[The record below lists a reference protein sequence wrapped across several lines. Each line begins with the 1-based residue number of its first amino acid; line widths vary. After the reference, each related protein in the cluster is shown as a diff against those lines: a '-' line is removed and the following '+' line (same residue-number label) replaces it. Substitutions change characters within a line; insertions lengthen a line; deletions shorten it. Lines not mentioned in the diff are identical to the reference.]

1 LKTTLNHSTKLDK
14 TMNIFPSP
22 EQRLNPFQFYADM
35 RHNNPVAY
43 DDRNNIW
50 AVFRYYDVQFILG
63 DYTHFSSALPPTKLD
78 NNLSKEGNK
87 EEEKEMMPFSRPSL
101 LKSDPPYHRTLRGVV
116 ASAFTPLTIS
126 KLEPRIERITHDLL
140 NQVIEK
146 GNMDLINDLAYPLPV
161 TVIAELLGVPL
172 QDRNIFRIWADKL
185 LSSAGSQLIAEQHGS
200 AKNLILIQSEMD
212 DYFNAIID
220 KRTISPQSDLIS
232 NLIKAEADGHH
243 LSREEILAFCTLLLL
258 AGHVTTVN
266 LIGNTILSLLQNP
279 QEFKKLKE
287 DVILS
292 SSSSL
297 IPSTIEETLRYRSPV
312 QAIFRMTTQEITI
325 GGTQKIPS
333 GQGIIVW
340 LGSANHDESV
350 FPDPEKFDISRIPH
364 AHSHVGFGHGI
375 HFCIGAPLAR
385 LEARVAL
392 KIILERL
399 QDLEL
404 DESKAIKP
412 LDSLIFHGVSQ
423 LPLRFTPSTARI

>member
-1 LKTTLNHSTKLDK
+1 
-14 TMNIFPSP
+14 MNIFPSP
-22 EQRLNPFQFYADM
+22 EQSLSPFQFYADM

-50 AVFRYYDVQFILG
+50 GVFRYYDVQSILG
-63 DYTHFSSALPPTKLD
+63 DYMHFSSAAPPTKLND
-78 NNLSKEGNK
+78 LSKEVKDGEDQK
-87 EEEKEMMPFSRPSL
+87 MQFSRPSL
-101 LKSDPPYHRTLRGVV
+101 LRSDPPYHRALRAVV
-116 ASAFTPLTIS
+116 ASAFTPTTIS
-126 KLEPRIERITHDLL
+126 KLEPRIESITHDLL
-140 NQVIEK
+140 NHVIEK

-172 QDRNIFRIWADKL
+172 QDRDTFRTWADKL
-185 LSSAGSQLIAEQHGS
+185 VSSAGSQLNAEQHGS
-200 AKNLILIQSEMD
+200 AKNIVVLQSEMD

-220 KRTISPQSDLIS
+220 KRTITPQSDLIS
-232 NLIKAEADGHH
+232 NLIKAEADGHR

-279 QEFKKLKE
+279 QQFKKLKE
-287 DVILS
+287 DRTSLP
-292 SSSSL
+292 SL

-312 QAIFRMTTQEITI
+312 QAVFRVATQEITI
-325 GGTQKIPS
+325 GGAQKIPS

-375 HFCIGAPLAR
+375 HFCLGAPLAR

-399 QDLEL
+399 QNLEL
-404 DESKAIKP
+404 DDSNIEPIKP
-412 LDSLIFHGVSQ
+412 LHSLFFHGVSQ
-423 LPLRFTPSTARI
+423 LSLRFTHGNLYTN

>member
-1 LKTTLNHSTKLDK
+1 
-14 TMNIFPSP
+14 MNIFPSP
-22 EQRLNPFQFYADM
+22 EQRLFPFQFYADM

-43 DDRNNIW
+43 DDRNDLW

-63 DYTHFSSALPPTKLD
+63 DYTHFSSSAVPQPTKLN
-78 NNLSKEGNK
+78 NNLPKEGDK
-87 EEEKEMMPFSRPSL
+87 EEEQKMPFSRPSL
-101 LKSDPPYHRTLRGVV
+101 LNSDPPYHRTLRAVV
-116 ASAFTPLTIS
+116 ASAFTPMTIS
-126 KLEPRIERITHDLL
+126 KLEPRIESITHDLL
-140 NQVIEK
+140 NQVIGK

-161 TVIAELLGVPL
+161 TVIAELLGLPL
-172 QDRNIFRIWADKL
+172 QDRNTFRGWADKL
-185 LSSAGSQLIAEQHGS
+185 VSSAGSQRIAEHHGS
-200 AKNLILIQSEMD
+200 AKNLILMQSEMD
-212 DYFNAIID
+212 DYFDAIID
-220 KRTISPQSDLIS
+220 KRTINPQTDLIS
-232 NLIKAEADGHH
+232 NLIKAEADGRH

-287 DVILS
+287 DVSSLS
-292 SSSSL
+292 SSPL

-312 QAIFRMTTQEITI
+312 QGLFRRTTQEITI
-325 GGTQKIPS
+325 GGAQKIPS

-340 LGSANHDESV
+340 LGSANHDELV

-375 HFCIGAPLAR
+375 HFCLGAPLAR

-399 QDLEL
+399 QNLEL

-423 LPLRFTPSTARI
+423 LPLRFTPANLIKAN

>member
-1 LKTTLNHSTKLDK
+1 
-14 TMNIFPSP
+14 
-22 EQRLNPFQFYADM
+22 M

-50 AVFRYYDVQFILG
+50 GVFRYYDVQFILG
-63 DYTHFSSALPPTKLD
+63 DYMHFSSAVPPTKLND
-78 NNLSKEGNK
+78 LSKEVN
-87 EEEKEMMPFSRPSL
+87 EEDEDQKMPFSRPSL
-101 LKSDPPYHRTLRGVV
+101 LKSDPPYHRTLRAVV
-116 ASAFTPLTIS
+116 ASAFTPMTIS
-126 KLEPRIERITHDLL
+126 KLEPRIESITHDLL

-172 QDRNIFRIWADKL
+172 QDRDTFRTWADKL
-185 LSSAGSQLIAEQHGS
+185 ISSAGSQLNAEHHGS
-200 AKNLILIQSEMD
+200 AKNLISIQSEMD

-220 KRTISPQSDLIS
+220 KRTITPQTDLIS

-287 DVILS
+287 DRTSL
-292 SSSSL
+292 SSL

-312 QAIFRMTTQEITI
+312 QAVFRMTTQEITI
-325 GGTQKIPS
+325 GGAQKIPS
-333 GQGIIVW
+333 GQGIVVW

-375 HFCIGAPLAR
+375 HFCLGAPLAR

-399 QDLEL
+399 QNLEL
-404 DESKAIKP
+404 DDSNIEAIKP
-412 LDSLIFHGVSQ
+412 LHSLFFHGVSQ
-423 LPLRFTPSTARI
+423 LPLRFTHGNLVKADEDQHDRI

>member
-1 LKTTLNHSTKLDK
+1 
-14 TMNIFPSP
+14 MNIFPSP
-22 EQRLNPFQFYADM
+22 EQRLSPFQFYADM

-43 DDRNNIW
+43 DDTNNIW

-63 DYTHFSSALPPTKLD
+63 DYTHFSSAITPTKLD
-78 NNLSKEGNK
+78 NNLTKEGNG
-87 EEEKEMMPFSRPSL
+87 EEEKEKKMPFSRPSL

-116 ASAFTPLTIS
+116 ASAFTPMSIS
-126 KLEPRIERITHDLL
+126 NLEPRIESVTHDLL

-146 GNMDLINDLAYPLPV
+146 GNMDLINDLAYPLTV

-172 QDRNIFRIWADKL
+172 QDRDIFRRWADKL
-185 LSSAGSQLIAEQHGS
+185 LSSAGSQLIAEHHGS
-200 AKNLILIQSEMD
+200 AKNLVLIESEMD

-220 KRTISPQSDLIS
+220 KRTLSPQSDLIS

-243 LSREEILAFCTLLLL
+243 LSREEILAFCTLILL

-279 QEFKKLKE
+279 QEFKKLRT
-287 DVILS
+287 S
-292 SSSSL
+292 SPSL
-297 IPSTIEETLRYRSPV
+297 IPPTIEETLRYRSPV
-312 QAIFRMTTQEITI
+312 QALFRFTTQDITI
-325 GGTQKIPS
+325 GGAQKIPS

-375 HFCIGAPLAR
+375 HFCLGAPLAR

-399 QDLEL
+399 HDLEL
-404 DESKAIKP
+404 DDSKDIKP
-412 LDSLIFHGVSQ
+412 LQSLIFHGVSQ
-423 LPLRFTPSTARI
+423 LPLRFTPNTARI

>member
-1 LKTTLNHSTKLDK
+1 
-14 TMNIFPSP
+14 MNVFPSP
-22 EQRLNPFQFYADM
+22 EQRLNPFQFYSDM

-50 AVFRYYDVQFILG
+50 GVFRYYDVQFILG
-63 DYTHFSSALPPTKLD
+63 DYTHFSSAVLPTKL
-78 NNLSKEGNK
+78 NNLMKEGN
-87 EEEKEMMPFSRPSL
+87 EEDQKMPFSRPSL
-101 LKSDPPYHRTLRGVV
+101 LKSDPPYHRTLRAVV
-116 ASAFTPLTIS
+116 ASAFTPMTIS
-126 KLEPRIERITHDLL
+126 KLEPRIEGITHDLL

-146 GNMDLINDLAYPLPV
+146 GNMDLINELAYPLPV

-172 QDRNIFRIWADKL
+172 QDRDTFRIWADKL
-185 LSSAGSQLIAEQHGS
+185 VSSAGNQLNAENRGS
-200 AKNLILIQSEMD
+200 AKNLVVLQSEMD

-220 KRTISPQSDLIS
+220 KRTITPQSDLVS

-287 DVILS
+287 DGTS
-292 SSSSL
+292 SSPSL

-312 QAIFRMTTQEITI
+312 QAVFRLTTQEITI
-325 GGTQKIPS
+325 GGAQKIPS
-333 GQGIIVW
+333 GQGIVVW

-350 FPDPEKFDISRIPH
+350 FPDPERFDISRIPH

-375 HFCIGAPLAR
+375 HFCLGAPLAR
-385 LEARVAL
+385 LEARIAL

-399 QDLEL
+399 QNLEL
-404 DESKAIKP
+404 DVSNIETIKP
-412 LDSLIFHGVSQ
+412 LHSLFFHGVSQ
-423 LPLRFTPSTARI
+423 LPLRFTHGNLVKTNETQHDRI

>member
-1 LKTTLNHSTKLDK
+1 
-14 TMNIFPSP
+14 MNIFPP
-22 EQRLNPFQFYADM
+22 HEQSLSPFQFYADM
-35 RHNNPVAY
+35 RHNNPIAY

-50 AVFRYYDVQFILG
+50 GVFRYYDVQFILG
-63 DYTHFSSALPPTKLD
+63 DYMHFSSAVPPTKVND
-78 NNLSKEGNK
+78 LSKEVN
-87 EEEKEMMPFSRPSL
+87 EEEDQKMPFSRPSL
-101 LKSDPPYHRTLRGVV
+101 LKSDPPYHRTLRAVV
-116 ASAFTPLTIS
+116 ASAFTPMTIS
-126 KLEPRIERITHDLL
+126 KLEPRIESITHDLL

-172 QDRNIFRIWADKL
+172 QDRDTFRTWADKL
-185 LSSAGSQLIAEQHGS
+185 VSSAGSQLNAEEHGS
-200 AKNLILIQSEMD
+200 AKNLISIQREMD

-220 KRTISPQSDLIS
+220 KRRITPQTDLIS

-287 DVILS
+287 DRTSL
-292 SSSSL
+292 SSL

-312 QAIFRMTTQEITI
+312 QAVFRMTTQEITI
-325 GGTQKIPS
+325 GGAQKIPS
-333 GQGIIVW
+333 GQGIVVW

-375 HFCIGAPLAR
+375 HFCLGAPLAR

-399 QDLEL
+399 QNLEL
-404 DESKAIKP
+404 DDSNIEAIKP
-412 LDSLIFHGVSQ
+412 LHSLFFHGVSQ
-423 LPLRFTPSTARI
+423 LPLRFTHGNLVKADEDQHDRI

>member
-1 LKTTLNHSTKLDK
+1 
-14 TMNIFPSP
+14 MNIFPP
-22 EQRLNPFQFYADM
+22 TEQSLSPFQFYADM

-50 AVFRYYDVQFILG
+50 GVFRYYDVQFILG
-63 DYTHFSSALPPTKLD
+63 DYMHFSSAVPPTKLND
-78 NNLSKEGNK
+78 LSKEVN
-87 EEEKEMMPFSRPSL
+87 EEDEDQKMPFSRPSL
-101 LKSDPPYHRTLRGVV
+101 LKSDPPYHRTLRAVV
-116 ASAFTPLTIS
+116 ASAFTPMTIS
-126 KLEPRIERITHDLL
+126 KLEPRIESITHDLL
-140 NQVIEK
+140 NQIIEK

-172 QDRNIFRIWADKL
+172 QDRDTFRTWADKL
-185 LSSAGSQLIAEQHGS
+185 ISSAGSQLNAEHHGS
-200 AKNLILIQSEMD
+200 AKNLISIQSEMD

-220 KRTISPQSDLIS
+220 KRTITPQTDLIS

-287 DVILS
+287 DRT
-292 SSSSL
+292 SSSL
-297 IPSTIEETLRYRSPV
+297 IPSIIEETLRYRSPV
-312 QAIFRMTTQEITI
+312 QAVFHMTTQDITI
-325 GGTQKIPS
+325 GGAQKIPS
-333 GQGIIVW
+333 GQGIVVW

-375 HFCIGAPLAR
+375 HFCLGAPLAR
-385 LEARVAL
+385 LEAGVAL

-399 QDLEL
+399 QNLEL
-404 DESKAIKP
+404 DDSNIEHIKP
-412 LDSLIFHGVSQ
+412 LHSLFFHGVSQ
-423 LPLRFTPSTARI
+423 LPLRFTHGNLVKADEDQHDRI

>member
-1 LKTTLNHSTKLDK
+1 
-14 TMNIFPSP
+14 MNIFPP
-22 EQRLNPFQFYADM
+22 HEQSLNPFQFYADM

-50 AVFRYYDVQFILG
+50 GVFRYYDVQFILG
-63 DYTHFSSALPPTKLD
+63 DYMHFSSAVPPTKLND
-78 NNLSKEGNK
+78 LSKEVN
-87 EEEKEMMPFSRPSL
+87 EEDEDQKMPFSRPSL
-101 LKSDPPYHRTLRGVV
+101 LKSDPPYHRTLRAVV
-116 ASAFTPLTIS
+116 ASAFTPMTIS
-126 KLEPRIERITHDLL
+126 KLEPRIESITHDLL

-172 QDRNIFRIWADKL
+172 QDRDTFRTWADKL
-185 LSSAGSQLIAEQHGS
+185 ISSAGSQLNAEHHGS
-200 AKNLILIQSEMD
+200 AKNLISIQSEMD

-220 KRTISPQSDLIS
+220 KRTITPQTDLIS

-287 DVILS
+287 DRTSL
-292 SSSSL
+292 SSL

-312 QAIFRMTTQEITI
+312 QAVFRMTTQEITI
-325 GGTQKIPS
+325 GGAQKIPS
-333 GQGIIVW
+333 GQGIVVW

-375 HFCIGAPLAR
+375 HFCLGAPLAR

-399 QDLEL
+399 QNLEL
-404 DESKAIKP
+404 DDSNIEAIKP
-412 LDSLIFHGVSQ
+412 LHSLFFHGVSQ
-423 LPLRFTPSTARI
+423 LPLRFTHGNLS